1 MKVYVSYYRYDRNE
15 NYSIYDVSLDREKSI
30 KKYQDELL
38 PDFLGYGPDDVS
50 YLILKEVELTKSDY
64 NELIRLS
71 KINEDYVREVI
82 EFMTTKVHEEDG
94 EEIFYVNGELNW
106 DILDFFVTSG
116 LYDINNLIRLEL
128 GIDPKTLD
136 EDEIKE
142 QCQEILWSGEE
153 DSIFKEVLQDFLN
166 N

>member
-1 MKVYVSYYRYDRNE
+1 MKVYVSYFRYDRNE
-15 NYSIYDVSLDREKSI
+15 NYSIYDVSLDRDKSI

-64 NELIRLS
+64 DELIRLS
-71 KINEDYVREVI
+71 KIDEDYVREVI

-94 EEIFYVNGELNW
+94 EEIFYVSGDLNW
-106 DILDFFVTSG
+106 DILDFFMTSG
-116 LYDINNLIRLEL
+116 LYDLDDLL
-128 GIDPKTLD
+128 GVDTSTLD
-136 EDEIKE
+136 EDELSE
-142 QCQEILWSGEE
+142 QCQERLWYDDE
-153 DSIFKEVLQDFLN
+153 DNIFNSVLKDFLN

>member
-1 MKVYVSYYRYDRNE
+1 MTVYVSYFRYDRDE
-15 NYSIYDVSLDREKSI
+15 NYSIYDVSLDRDKSI
-30 KKYQDELL
+30 EKYQNELL

-71 KINEDYVREVI
+71 KIDKDYVREVI
-82 EFMTTKVHEEDG
+82 DFMTTKVHEEDG

-106 DILDFFVTSG
+106 DILDFFMTSG
-116 LYDINNLIRLEL
+116 LYDLDDLL
-128 GIDPKTLD
+128 GVDTSTLD
-136 EDEIKE
+136 EDEFSEK
-142 QCQEILWSGEE
+142 CQERLWYDDE
-153 DSIFKEVLQDFLN
+153 DNIFNSVLQDFLN

>member
-1 MKVYVSYYRYDRNE
+1 MKVYVSYFRYDRNE
-15 NYSIYDVSLDREKSI
+15 NYSIYDVSLDRDKSI

-38 PDFLGYGPDDVS
+38 PNFLGYGPDDVS

-64 NELIRLS
+64 NELLRLS

-94 EEIFYVNGELNW
+94 EEIFYVNGEMNW
-106 DILDFFVTSG
+106 DILEFFMTSG
-116 LYDINNLIRLEL
+116 LYDLDSLL
-128 GIDPKTLD
+128 GVDTDTLD
-136 EDEIKE
+136 EEDLREL
-142 QCQEILWSGEE
+142 CQERLWE
-153 DSIFKEVLQDFLN
+153 DDEDNIFNSVLKDYLN

>member
-1 MKVYVSYYRYDRNE
+1 MKVYVSYFRYDRNE

-30 KKYQDELL
+30 EKYQNELL

-64 NELIRLS
+64 DELIRLS
-71 KINEDYVREVI
+71 KIDEDYVREII
-82 EFMTTKVHEEDG
+82 EFMTNKVHEEDG

-106 DILDFFVTSG
+106 EILDFFMTSG
-116 LYDINNLIRLEL
+116 LYDLDSLL
-128 GIDPKTLD
+128 GVDTSTID
-136 EDEIKE
+136 EDDL
-142 QCQEILWSGEE
+142 QDLCQERLWDDE
-153 DSIFKEVLQDFLN
+153 DNIFNSVLKDFLN

>member
-1 MKVYVSYYRYDRNE
+1 MKVYVSYFRYDRNE
-15 NYSIYDVSLDREKSI
+15 DYSIYDVSLDRDKSI
-30 KKYQDELL
+30 EKYQDELL

-71 KINEDYVREVI
+71 KIDEDYVREVI
-82 EFMTTKVHEEDG
+82 EFMTNKVHEEDG

-106 DILDFFVTSG
+106 DILDFFMTSG
-116 LYDINNLIRLEL
+116 LYDLDDLL
-128 GIDPKTLD
+128 GVDTSTLD
-136 EDEIKE
+136 EDEFSEK
-142 QCQEILWSGEE
+142 CQERLWYDDE
-153 DSIFKEVLQDFLN
+153 DNIFNSVLQDFLN

>member
-1 MKVYVSYYRYDRNE
+1 MKVYVSYFRYDRDE

-30 KKYQDELL
+30 EKYQNELL
-38 PDFLGYGPDDVS
+38 PDFLSYGPDDVS

-64 NELIRLS
+64 DELIRLS

-106 DILDFFVTSG
+106 DILDFFITSG
-116 LYDINNLIRLEL
+116 LYDLDDLL
-128 GIDPKTLD
+128 GVDTSTLD
-136 EDEIKE
+136 EDELQE
-142 QCQEILWSGEE
+142 LCQERLWYDDE
-153 DSIFKEVLQDFLN
+153 DNLFNSVLKDFLN